1 MREPRMSDPIQKKI
15 CVLAGDGVGPEVIA
29 PALSILDGVAR
40 NAGFDLTIRHAAIGG
55 DALDRFG
62 VPFPDETLELCLS
75 SDAILLGA
83 VGGPRW
89 DGNAPEM
96 RPEKGLLGIRKGLGL
111 YGNLRPV
118 RQIPALLK
126 CSTLRPEVVSGVDL
140 VVVRE
145 LTGGL
150 YFGEPRGITGAAGA
164 ETGINTMVYEHQEV
178 ARIAR
183 KAFDVARIRH
193 RKVTSVDKANVLE
206 VSRLWRQVVTEVHE
220 EYPDVEL
227 SHQYVDNCAMQ
238 MVLKPIQFDVILTE
252 NTFGDILS
260 DIGGV
265 LTGSIGTLPS
275 ASLGDGPALY
285 EPVHGSAPDI
295 AGRNLAN
302 PIGAIGCVAMM
313 LEISFGR
320 PDLARRVEMAVEQV
334 LADGYCTADLA
345 GCGGKPIGTTDFA
358 GRVRDHLSAAAR
370 VVAP

>member
-1 MREPRMSDPIQKKI
+1 MPGANKKKI
-15 CVLAGDGVGPEVIA
+15 SVLAGDGIGPEVVT
-29 PALSILDGVAR
+29 PALAVLTAVAED
-40 NAGFDLTIRHAAIGG
+40 AGFELDIRHGAIGG

-62 VPFPDETLELCLS
+62 VPLPDETLEVCLS

-89 DGNAPEM
+89 DSNPPEL
-96 RPEKGLLGIRKGLGL
+96 RPEKGLLGIRKGLAL

-118 RQIPALLK
+118 RQMAGLLK
-126 CSTLRPEVVSGVDL
+126 CSTLKPEVGAGVDL

-150 YFGEPRGITGAAGA
+150 YFGKPRGITGTPGE
-164 ETGINTMVYEHQEV
+164 ETGFNTMIYQRHEID
-178 ARIAR
+178 RIAR
-183 KAFDVARIRH
+183 QAFELARIR
-193 RKVTSVDKANVLE
+193 RKRVTSVDKANVLE
-206 VSRLWRQVVTEVHE
+206 VSRLWRQVVNETWT

-238 MVLKPIQFDVILTE
+238 MVLQPSQFDVILTE

-295 AGRNLAN
+295 AGRDLAN
-302 PIGAIGCVAMM
+302 PIGAIGCIALM

-320 PDLARRVEMAVEQV
+320 ADLARRINGAIEQV
-334 LADGYCTADLA
+334 IADGFCTADLA
-345 GCGGKPIGTTDFA
+345 GSGGKAIGTTEFSGRVMDKLALA
-358 GRVRDHLSAAAR
+358 GRA
-370 VVAP
+370 VAP